1 MDAVELEELAV
12 ILADLFFDVTLPEI
26 SSEAKSSLR
35 LSIQGDVIRAFE
47 LDDVIALGLVFVIA
61 PSVSVWSR
69 VKLSSAHAKRKA
81 SMSLIC
87 VLISVKWDMFCS
99 FLLMF
104 RQSNNRANAGLG

>member
-12 ILADLFFDVTLPEI
+12 ILANLLFHMPLPKI
-26 SSEAKSSLR
+26 SSQAKGSIR
-35 LSIQGDVIRAFE
+35 LFVQSDVIRAFE